1 MTVAGLVP
9 RARRLPCQPCWR
21 AQARPG
27 QARRRAC
34 LIKPRWNTSAPRCMP
49 RASVHCYRHTDCGLP
64 LETHYHLGC
73 ARRWVQGALGS
84 MGPRAATGAKPR
96 SLRLGLAPPTKPT
109 HAPRND
115 KTTGNCPTQPRQES
129 LHVQLGHPP
138 HPPERPG
145 HCTPSPQISYYI
157 LLRRRNLQGTHRAQL
172 QPQRQHQA
180 CHDPRPLSTQLD
192 MSTGAAAGCVLGSPA
207 GRHLARP
214 AAGGPVVTRPGP
226 ATIIKS

>member
-138 HPPERPG
+138 HPP
-145 HCTPSPQISYYI
+145 
-157 LLRRRNLQGTHRAQL
+157 N
-172 QPQRQHQA
+172 
-180 CHDPRPLSTQLD
+180 
-192 MSTGAAAGCVLGSPA
+192 
-207 GRHLARP
+207 
-214 AAGGPVVTRPGP
+214 GP
-226 ATIIKS
+226 ATARLRLKSDRTSSYGDATSRGHTEHSCSRSGSIKHAMTRAPSAHNWT